1 MMTQALDTITLYHF
15 GRVGG
20 LPDISPFCVKLETW
34 LRLAGIPYDLKVGN
48 PRQAPKGKLPY
59 IRHGE
64 RLIGDSGYIIDHL
77 RRHFGP
83 TLDQGLDAAAR
94 ADARAWQSLLEEHL
108 YFVLVYARWQSPAGW
123 SAYKPYLAEALVNA
137 GAPALVAQMLLPVL
151 RRGTLQ
157 SLQAQG
163 VGRHSP
169 DELDRMSA
177 QLIEALGA
185 RLADAAYFGG
195 ESPSSLDASAY
206 GMLSGVAG
214 LPVPSA
220 LADAMRA
227 QSNLVAYCE
236 RLRARVW
243 SDLARPQGQLTA

>member
-1 MMTQALDTITLYHF
+1 MMMQMLDTITLYHF

-64 RLIGDSGYIIDHL
+64 RLIADSGYIIDHL

-83 TLDQGLDAAAR
+83 ALDQGMDAAQR
-94 ADARAWQSLLEEHL
+94 ADARAWHSLLEEHL
-108 YFVLVYARWQSPAGW
+108 YFVLVYARWQAPAGW
-123 SAYKPYLAEALVNA
+123 SAYKPSLAEVLIGA

-151 RRGTLQ
+151 RRGALQ

-177 QLIEALGA
+177 QLIEALAA
-185 RLADAAYFGG
+185 RLGQSPYFGG
-195 ESPSSLDASAY
+195 EAPGSLDASAY
-206 GMLSGVAG
+206 GMLASVVG

-227 QSNLVAYCE
+227 QHSLMAYCE
-236 RLRARVW
+236 RMRARVW
-243 SDLARPQGQLTA
+243 PELVRPQGQLTA